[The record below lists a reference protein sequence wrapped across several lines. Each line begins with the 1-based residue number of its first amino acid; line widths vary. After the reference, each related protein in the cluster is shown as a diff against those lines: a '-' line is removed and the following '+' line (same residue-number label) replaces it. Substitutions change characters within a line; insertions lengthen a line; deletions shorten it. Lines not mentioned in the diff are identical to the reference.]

1 MKYTQTLLP
10 FFRGSAIPRNNVS
23 HFSLYVLEFKNPVQ
37 ALIEKIDAIVDK
49 EVQKIQ
55 VHALLLFFSYLSQE
69 NLEMLSATSWGSK
82 KNCIG

>member
-1 MKYTQTLLP
+1 MKYTQTLLS
-10 FFRGSAIPRNNVS
+10 FLSGSAIPRNSVS
-23 HFSLYVLEFKNPVQ
+23 HFSLYFLEFKIFVQ
-37 ALIEKIDAIVDK
+37 TLIEKINAIVDK